1 MRADRVLR
9 RRKRGALPA
18 LAPFGRIETS
28 RFFRANIGRP
38 GSTPDRG
45 GQVRRRLSAGS
56 SEMAVRRPPL
66 ERLSTRISSAD
77 ARRTRCGGWALCTS
91 FIARAPTRFPTA
103 MRSSPAAR
111 SPSGGRRV
119 IATCARHWRRS
130 HGRGRRG
137 RRISARWCTGWSGD
151 GDHAARAQ
159 PAHDDRQAGGGL
171 TATPTKSERCSGAVG
186 ATFQLSAIPDPEASI
201 A

>member
-1 MRADRVLR
+1 MRC
-9 RRKRGALPA
+9 RG
-18 LAPFGRIETS
+18 
-28 RFFRANIGRP
+28 
-38 GSTPDRG
+38 
-45 GQVRRRLSAGS
+45 
-56 SEMAVRRPPL
+56 
-66 ERLSTRISSAD
+66 
-77 ARRTRCGGWALCTS
+77 CGGWALCTS

-171 TATPTKSERCSGAVG
+171 TATPTKTERCSGAVG
-186 ATFQLSAIPDPEASI
+186 ARFQLSAIPDPEASI
-201 A
+201 AEMRRLKKEVLSRLWPYRALCVGACIAKLSRRPVARFCPIGSTPRRAPGQWSRHRAMSPPAAPAVL

>member
-1 MRADRVLR
+1 MRC
-9 RRKRGALPA
+9 RG
-18 LAPFGRIETS
+18 
-28 RFFRANIGRP
+28 
-38 GSTPDRG
+38 
-45 GQVRRRLSAGS
+45 
-56 SEMAVRRPPL
+56 
-66 ERLSTRISSAD
+66 
-77 ARRTRCGGWALCTS
+77 CGGWALCTS

-130 HGRGRRG
+130 HGRGRRS

-151 GDHAARAQ
+151 GDHAAR
-159 PAHDDRQAGGGL
+159 DDRQAGGGL

-201 A
+201 AEMRRLKKEVLSRLWPYRALCVGACIAKLSRRPVARFCPIGSTPRRAPGQWSRHRAMSPPAAPAVL